1 MGFTAKLLVIYLILA
16 LLAVV
21 SFARKKK
28 TIGIVILVLM
38 ALGIIVLGYMLIT
51 SPM

>member
-1 MGFTAKLLVIYLILA
+1 MGFTAKLLIVYLVLA
-16 LLAVV
+16 LLTGV

-28 TIGIVILVLM
+28 AIGIAILVLM
-38 ALGIIVLGYMLIT
+38 ALGIIVLGYMWFI

>member
-1 MGFTAKLLVIYLILA
+1 MGFITKLLIVYIVLA
-16 LLAVV
+16 LLVGI

-28 TIGIVILVLM
+28 TVGVTILVLM
-38 ALGIIVLGYMLIT
+38 ALGIIVLGYMWFT

>member
-1 MGFTAKLLVIYLILA
+1 MGFTAKLMIVYLMLAILA
-16 LLAVV
+16 GV

-28 TIGIVILVLM
+28 AIGITILALM
-38 ALGIIVLGYMLIT
+38 ALGIIVLGYMWFT